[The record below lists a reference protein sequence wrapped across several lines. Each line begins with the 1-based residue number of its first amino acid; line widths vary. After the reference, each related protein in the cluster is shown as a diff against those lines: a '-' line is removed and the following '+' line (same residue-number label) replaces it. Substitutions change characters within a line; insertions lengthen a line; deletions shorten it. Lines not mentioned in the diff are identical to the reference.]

1 YSTFNFLQWYVSE
14 QHEEEALFRGI
25 VDKIKLISDN
35 GNGLYL
41 ADQYIKN
48 LALSK
53 K

>member
-1 YSTFNFLQWYVSE
+1 
-14 QHEEEALFRGI
+14 I

>member
-1 YSTFNFLQWYVSE
+1 
-14 QHEEEALFRGI
+14 
-25 VDKIKLISDN
+25 VDKIKLIGEH

-48 LALSK
+48 IALSRK